1 MWQAADGTLHT
12 LASTRPAAG
21 GAATGPA
28 TMTAAA
34 ATQEAATQE
43 AATQE
48 ATTQEAAT
56 QAGTEPATQ
65 VAAATEPATRPA
77 GRVVVRDI
85 DPNQTARYV
94 YKGTYDNIWRQASDI
109 LHKMGFALDRQDYR
123 DGVMV
128 TQALPSAQIV
138 EYWRPQRVNV
148 KDALENTLH
157 DQRRIVRLTIE
168 AVPGKPEFYQIAVQ
182 VLVERMSN
190 PTEEIG
196 GPIFVEGSGFGRNGV
211 ALRSDYAPVEG
222 DVPRWVTVGHDVD
235 MEKKVLDKLFNRI

>member
-1 MWQAADGTLHT
+1 M
-12 LASTRPAAG
+12 ASTA
-21 GAATGPA
+21 PA
-28 TMTAAA
+28 TMTAS
-34 ATQEAATQE
+34 TQE
-43 AATQE
+43 
-48 ATTQEAAT
+48 
-56 QAGTEPATQ
+56 AGTEPATQ
-65 VAAATEPATRPA
+65 TAAASEPATGTATQVAATEAATEPSTQAATQPA

-211 ALRSDYAPVEG
+211 ALRSDYAVEG